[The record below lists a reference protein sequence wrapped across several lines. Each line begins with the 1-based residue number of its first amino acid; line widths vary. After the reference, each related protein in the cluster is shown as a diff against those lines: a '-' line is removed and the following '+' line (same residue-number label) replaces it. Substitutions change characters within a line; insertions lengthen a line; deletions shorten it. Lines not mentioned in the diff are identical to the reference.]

1 MSHIPFI
8 IWTSGKFQTDYS
20 QTWRTLLEHQDAYWT
35 NDLTYELMIDLMG
48 IKGAPDDE
56 KSLDIAH
63 PLYNRTK
70 ENTFTLHKKKSLFE
84 EK

>member
-1 MSHIPFI
+1 
-8 IWTSGKFQTDYS
+8 
-20 QTWRTLLEHQDAYWT
+20 
-35 NDLTYELMIDLMG
+35 MIDLMG